1 MLFYLNLNYI
11 YIFHIFRLRYYIIT
25 KMKRP
30 RISAD
35 AASANILKFVDDS
48 EDELGDYGDA
58 DFFQGVPDDL
68 EELNGDLGKYL
79 QQKI

>member
-1 MLFYLNLNYI
+1 
-11 YIFHIFRLRYYIIT
+11 
-25 KMKRP
+25 MKRP

-35 AASANILKFVDDS
+35 AAIANILKFVDDS